1 MPKVS
6 VIIPAYNAMSY
17 LPETLESVFGQT
29 FTDLEILIVNDG
41 SLDDIVEWA
50 SQIADSRVKFISQAN
65 QGVSAAR
72 NTGIIKAQGEYIAF
86 LDADDLWEPTKLEK
100 QVHCLEA
107 NPTVGLAY
115 TWTNFIDEFG
125 QSTGV
130 SIFSHAEGNVWQE
143 IVVRDMVSTGSSTM
157 IRAECFDKVGLFDS
171 DLCVGEDRDMWT
183 RIAACYPFAV
193 IKEPLTLYRR
203 HPQNTTKSNEK
214 IIPELSRVIEK
225 TFKDT
230 PQNLLYL
237 KNRSYGWMN
246 IFAAWAAIEEEKDYK
261 QALYYSQQ
269 AIQKY
274 PQLRFTSIYLR
285 LKIATTM
292 LSLFG
297 PQTYDKIKGF
307 KKSLGS

>member
-50 SQIADSRVKFISQAN
+50 SQIGDSRVKFISQAN

-183 RIAACYPFAV
+183 RIAAYYPFAV

-269 AIQKY
+269 AVQKY

>member
-50 SQIADSRVKFISQAN
+50 SQIGDSRVKFISQAN

-269 AIQKY
+269 AVQKY

-297 PQTYDKIKGF
+297 PQTYDKIKGL